1 MFIFFCFNSKFIK
14 YDSHILELTK
24 KCEFHQE
31 SESQL
36 KSQVT
41 LYTQKYEEFQATL
54 SKSNEVFE
62 SFRAEMDK
70 LTKKIKKL
78 ENETAQWKHKFES
91 SDANLQKTLKLV
103 RKNINFFNILCL
115 IN

>member
-1 MFIFFCFNSKFIK
+1 M
-14 YDSHILELTK
+14 ELTK
-24 KCEFHQE
+24 KCEFHQD
-31 SESQL
+31 SENQL

-78 ENETAQWKHKFES
+78 ENETAQWKHKFEI
-91 SDANLQKTLKLV
+91 SDNNLQKTQKLV
-103 RKNINFFNILCL
+103 SEIIIFIIFAQN
-115 IN
+115 

>member
-1 MFIFFCFNSKFIK
+1 
-14 YDSHILELTK
+14 LTK

-31 SESQL
+31 SETQL

-41 LYTQKYEEFQATL
+41 LYTQKYEEFQSTL
-54 SKSNEVFE
+54 SKSNQVFE

-78 ENETAQWKHKFES
+78 EQENAQWKNKLEAS
-91 SDANLQKTLKLV
+91 EASVQKSIKQV
-103 RKNINFFNILCL
+103 RLNNILCCCFFL
-115 IN
+115 LNFQAYSKLN